1 MFRIIIHFVWFIVIY
16 CGELSCLLNCD
27 IKYAIRERQRFK
39 IADCKDRGLTFIPQ
53 HLPEDIKV
61 LDMSSNMLTIIDNNS
76 LIKYEYLEEFHCRNN
91 QLHDLS
97 NESFKRLHK
106 LSLLDMSHNM
116 LNLSKVYSSELF
128 HPIQNLSK
136 LDIRSNMAQP
146 TNYHKEFN
154 YPDHAFGALTEL
166 TFLGIDMMPVP
177 IYGSGFSLMTK
188 LQELHFQSC
197 YLVSLTNKTFQR
209 FSSSVEVLSLR
220 NCPIKLVKT
229 EDDAL
234 IPFPHLRV
242 VDFYRTFMHLT
253 RALLLLH
260 PYRYKNM
267 TTINLGHVSDLSIDS
282 DELPYALTIT
292 PDLVRNLKT
301 ICIENLDLSENGI
314 VDYTRGSL
322 FSFDQPE
329 CLKKVSFKGNRF
341 FLFNWKNQKDVN
353 SFFIKALRLKTLD
366 YSYNVVNFV
375 IPTNA
380 LTSTLKETNAA
391 GSYITLPQSLEQLDI
406 SYTVVNPYAAPLF
419 VVPEINNLTYLD
431 ISYLHSSLTITFLKL
446 RLETIISAGT
456 RYEFGFRQ
464 LTRFHNN
471 NLKTV
476 ILKGASLNDGIDN
489 LGNRLFKD
497 LRSVE
502 LLDISEN
509 NIWYFPDELLNALSN
524 LSSLYISKNLLVS
537 IPVQLNGHTNIKILD
552 FKNNLLTSVSSTIIN
567 WADKMQQ
574 LHGMTFKLEGNAF
587 ECNCDNIDF
596 IRWIHTTKVDLDS
609 RSYNCKLTNGTVIDT
624 LIAYNNLHDLF
635 VDCKHTVWLTLA
647 SALLSTSF
655 TISLLLVV
663 YSKRWRIIFS
673 VYGIIRR
680 KVEHKVR
687 KSYQY
692 DVYMSYEG
700 EVVIWI
706 KDVLVPKLETEWGL
720 TLCIKDRDF
729 LIGPSLA
736 DAEAE
741 SIQNSRSII
750 FLITP
755 EFKSSRNCLFELD
768 RAKYEKV
775 TKNLERIIVITKDI
789 TIADIPVEFSY
800 IWNYA
805 YLVEWP
811 ENLGNVD
818 DTWRKLRMLLN
829 EPLLSYK

>member
-39 IADCKDRGLTFIPQ
+39 IADCTNRGLNFIPQ

-61 LDMSSNMLTIIDNNS
+61 LDMSSNKLTLIENNS
-76 LIKYEYLEEFHCRNN
+76 FNKYKYLEEFYCRNN
-91 QLHDLS
+91 QLNDLS
-97 NESFKRLHK
+97 NESFKGLHK
-106 LSLLDMSHNM
+106 LSILDMSHNM

-146 TNYHKEFN
+146 INYHKEFN
-154 YPDHAFGALTEL
+154 YPDHALGALTEL

-209 FSSSVEVLSLR
+209 FSSTLKVLSLR
-220 NCPIKLVKT
+220 NCRLKLVKT

-234 IPFPHLRV
+234 SPFPHLRV
-242 VDFYRTFMHLT
+242 LDFYRTFMHLT

-260 PYRYKNM
+260 PYRYRNM
-267 TTINLGHVSDLSIDS
+267 TTINFGHVSDLSIDS

-314 VDYTRGSL
+314 VDYTRGAL

-329 CLKKVSFKGNRF
+329 CLQKMSFKGNRF
-341 FLFNWKNQKDVN
+341 LLFNWKNQKEVN
-353 SFFIKALRLKTLD
+353 SFFFKALQLKTLD
-366 YSYNVVNFV
+366 YSYNVVNFI
-375 IPTNA
+375 IPKNA
-380 LTSTLKETNAA
+380 LPSNLKVKSAA
-391 GSYITLPQSLEQLDI
+391 GSYVILPQSLEKLDL
-406 SYTVVNPYAAPLF
+406 SNTVVNPYASPLF
-419 VVPEINNLTYLD
+419 IVPKINNLTYLD
-431 ISYLHSSLTITFLKL
+431 ISYSDSTADVTFLKL
-446 RLETIISAGT
+446 RLKTFISAGT
-456 RYEFGFRQ
+456 RYEYALHQ
-464 LTRFHNN
+464 LNRFQNN
-471 NLKTV
+471 NLTTV
-476 ILKGASLNDGIDN
+476 IFKGASLNDGIRHE
-489 LGNRLFKD
+489 GNRLFKD

-509 NIWYFPDELLNALSN
+509 YIWYFPDELLNALSN
-524 LSSLYISKNLLVS
+524 LSSLYISKNLLAS
-537 IPVQLNGHTNIKILD
+537 IPVQLNSHTNIKILD
-552 FKNNLLTSVSSTIIN
+552 FKHNLLTSVSSTITN

-574 LHGMTFKLEGNAF
+574 LHGMTLKLEGNAF
-587 ECNCDNIDF
+587 ECNCDSVDF

-609 RSYNCKLTNGTVIDT
+609 RSYKCKLSNGTVIDT

-635 VDCKHTVWLTLA
+635 VDCKYTVWLTLA

-655 TISLLLVV
+655 TISLLLLV
-663 YSKRWRIIFS
+663 YNKRWRIIFS
-673 VYGIIRR
+673 IYRIIRR
-680 KVEHKVR
+680 KVERKVR
-687 KSYQY
+687 KSYLY

-736 DAEAE
+736 DTEAE

-811 ENLGNVD
+811 DNLGNVD

-829 EPLLSYK
+829 VPLLSYK

>member
-1 MFRIIIHFVWFIVIY
+1 MFRIIIHFVLFIDIY
-16 CGELSCLLNCD
+16 CGQLSRLSNCD
-27 IKYAIRERQRFK
+27 IKYVFRERQRFK
-39 IADCKDRGLTFIPQ
+39 IADCKDRGLNFIPQ

-76 LIKYEYLEEFHCRNN
+76 LIKYKYLEEFHCRNN

-97 NESFKRLHK
+97 NESFKGLHK
-106 LSLLDMSHNM
+106 LSILDMSHNM

-154 YPDHAFGALTEL
+154 YPDHAFGALTKL

-314 VDYTRGSL
+314 VDYT
-322 FSFDQPE
+322 P
-329 CLKKVSFKGNRF
+329 
-341 FLFNWKNQKDVN
+341 
-353 SFFIKALRLKTLD
+353 LRLKTLD

-380 LTSTLKETNAA
+380 LTSTLNETNAA
-391 GSYITLPQSLEQLDI
+391 GSYVTLPQSLEQLDI

-680 KVEHKVR
+680 KLQHKVR

-729 LIGPSLA
+729 FDWAKSCRCR
-736 DAEAE
+736 
-741 SIQNSRSII
+741 SREYS
-750 FLITP
+750 
-755 EFKSSRNCLFELD
+755 K
-768 RAKYEKV
+768 
-775 TKNLERIIVITKDI
+775 
-789 TIADIPVEFSY
+789 
-800 IWNYA
+800 
-805 YLVEWP
+805 
-811 ENLGNVD
+811 
-818 DTWRKLRMLLN
+818 
-829 EPLLSYK
+829 